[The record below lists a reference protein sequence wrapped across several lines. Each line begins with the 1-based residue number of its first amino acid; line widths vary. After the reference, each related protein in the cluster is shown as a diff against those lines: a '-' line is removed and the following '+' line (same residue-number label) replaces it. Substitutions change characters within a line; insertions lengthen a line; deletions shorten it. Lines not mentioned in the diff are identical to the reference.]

1 VTNETPAVIS
11 GGGTLKIDQ
20 TVRIHQ
26 EGPGRRAA
34 SVPEV
39 LGRNED
45 CGPYR
50 ATRRQLRRSK
60 THTQFPAS
68 LRGSEALEE
77 SSIIAP
83 FVLFPVSGEWIWVR
97 NPPARFNPP
106 PPSNTAKS
114 KKACNSNPRGSPPS
128 FPCDFSGLPLR
139 LRFDV
144 SNLPH
149 RKAV

>member
-45 CGPYR
+45 CGPCPSNAPSIEAVQNSHSISCKLAR
-50 ATRRQLRRSK
+50 LRSAAREFDHS
-60 THTQFPAS
+60 
-68 LRGSEALEE
+68 
-77 SSIIAP
+77 P
-83 FVLFPVSGEWIWVR
+83 FVLFPVSGEWGSGAL
-97 NPPARFNPP
+97 PPARFDPP
-106 PPSNTAKS
+106 PP
-114 KKACNSNPRGSPPS
+114 C
-128 FPCDFSGLPLR
+128 
-139 LRFDV
+139 
-144 SNLPH
+144 
-149 RKAV
+149 